1 MGYYISKM
9 SNDIILIIINL
20 MKGVSDM
27 TAVPAGIWY
36 GGDQWT
42 SFGHFNS
49 TGARFSKNLKIFLS
63 FS

>member
-9 SNDIILIIINL
+9 SNVIILIIINL

-42 SFGHFNS
+42 SFGHFK
-49 TGARFSKNLKIFLS
+49 F
-63 FS
+63 